1 MKVDRL
7 LESYCTMD
15 SGTKSEMLATVKM
28 FMKQRGKVIY
38 GSKEYHNIKDL
49 EISLE
54 ASCKTEQ
61 VNEVQQVMF

>member
-28 FMKQRGKVIY
+28 FMKQRGKVTY
-38 GSKEYHNIKDL
+38 DSNEYHNIRDL
-49 EISLE
+49 EVSLE
-54 ASCKTEQ
+54 AACKTEK
-61 VNEVQQVMF
+61 VTEVQHMMF

>member
-28 FMKQRGKVIY
+28 FMKQRGKVTY
-38 GSKEYHNIKDL
+38 DSKEYHNIRDL
-49 EISLE
+49 EVSLE
-54 ASCKTEQ
+54 ATCKTEKMT
-61 VNEVQQVMF
+61 EVQHMMF